1 MKRLFSWL
9 TRAWVLAFFGAL
21 ALALIVW
28 FDGPLIA
35 FNGNA
40 PLESV
45 SSRITLIA
53 IIFVLWAGFFVGKWL
68 IGRIASLKLMQSV
81 AAQPAAADPA
91 LASASPAPSAG
102 DTRSAAEVSALNQRF
117 QEALAILRQA
127 RGGRRF

>member
-9 TRAWVLAFFGAL
+9 TRAWVLALFGAL

-91 LASASPAPSAG
+91 LASASPAPS
-102 DTRSAAEVSALNQRF
+102 RAARPGSG
-117 QEALAILRQA
+117 AI
-127 RGGRRF
+127 